1 MRSLALKFTLAF
13 LVVSLSGI
21 GVVAIL
27 AGRATADEFGHFI
40 FSENR
45 VALATQLEDYYR
57 AYRTWDGVDAALSP
71 GGMGGMMGN
80 GPMHGAMMGGG
91 FAVADAS
98 GRVVAAGVGHRLG
111 ERLSETELAQGT
123 PLQADGRLVGTLIA
137 GQSAFGMMSPAGTEF
152 LARVNRALLLGVI
165 GVGGAALILGLVLA
179 SALTRPLRELTN
191 AARAIARGQLE
202 QKVRVRSRDE
212 LGELAGAFN
221 QMSADLARAR
231 DLRRE
236 MTADIAHDL
245 RTPLSVI
252 LGHAEALRDGVLPP
266 TPETFGLIHDETL
279 HLNRLVEDLRTL
291 SLAEAGELKLV
302 RRPTAPSALLEHAV
316 AAQTPRAQQ
325 QNVELRTEI
334 EPGLPEVDVD
344 PDRMAQVLNN
354 LLDNALRHTPA
365 GGVVS
370 VQLSVISHRSS
381 SKRSSELITDHWLL
395 ITISDT
401 GPGIAS
407 EDLPRIFDRFYRA
420 DKSRARDRSFTSAQE
435 GGSGLGLAIAKSIVE
450 GHGGR
455 IWAESQPGTGAQF
468 FIELPAAKP

>member
-45 VALATQLEDYYR
+45 EALAAQLEDYYR
-57 AYRTWDGVDAALSP
+57 AYGTWDGVDAALSP
-71 GGMGGMMGN
+71 GGMGGMMGPGAG

-111 ERLSETELAQGT
+111 ERLSETDLAQGT
-123 PLQADGRLVGTLIA
+123 PLKADGRLVGTLIA
-137 GQSAFGMMSPAGTEF
+137 GRSAFGMMSPAGTEF

-354 LLDNALRHTPA
+354 LLDNALRHTPV
-365 GGVVS
+365 GGRVVCRVTGDATRPAS
-370 VQLSVISHRSS
+370 PVTLS
-381 SKRSSELITDHWLL
+381 
-395 ITISDT
+395 ISDS
-401 GPGIAS
+401 GLGIAS

-420 DKSRARDRSFTSAQE
+420 DKSRARAPEQ

-455 IWAESQPGTGAQF
+455 IWAESQPGAGAQF
-468 FIELPAAKP
+468 FIELPPARP

>member
-45 VALATQLEDYYR
+45 EALAAQLEDYYR
-57 AYRTWDGVDAALSP
+57 AYRTWEGVDAALSP

-80 GPMHGAMMGGG
+80 GPMHEAMMGGG

-111 ERLSETELAQGT
+111 ERLSETDLAQGT

-137 GQSAFGMMSPAGTEF
+137 GRSAFGMMSPAGTEF

-354 LLDNALRHTPA
+354 LLDNALRHTPV
-365 GGVVS
+365 GGRVVCRVTGGATRHAS
-370 VQLSVISHRSS
+370 PVTLS
-381 SKRSSELITDHWLL
+381 
-395 ITISDT
+395 ISDS
-401 GPGIAS
+401 GLGIAS

-420 DKSRARDRSFTSAQE
+420 DKSRARDRSFVSAQE

-455 IWAESQPGTGAQF
+455 IWAESQPGAGAQF
-468 FIELPAAKP
+468 FIELPAARP

>member
-1 MRSLALKFTLAF
+1 MHSLALKLTLAF

-21 GVVAIL
+21 GVVAIF
-27 AGRATADEFGHFI
+27 AGRATADEFGHFVVNQ
-40 FSENR
+40 NR
-45 VALATQLEDYYR
+45 ETLAAQLEDYYR
-57 AYRTWDGVDAALSP
+57 TYRTWEGVDTLASP
-71 GGMGGMMGN
+71 GGNGGAGMGM
-80 GPMHGAMMGGG
+80 GPMHAQMMGGG

-98 GRVVAAGVGHRLG
+98 GRVVAAGVGHRQG
-111 ERLSETELAQGT
+111 ERLSAADLAQGT
-123 PLQADGRLVGTLIA
+123 PLRLDGQLVGTLIA
-137 GQSAFGMMSPAGTEF
+137 GQDALGMMSPAGAAF
-152 LARVNRALLLGVI
+152 LARVNRVLVFGATGA
-165 GVGGAALILGLVLA
+165 GAAALILGGVLA
-179 SALTRPLRELTN
+179 GALTRPLRELTT

-221 QMSADLARAR
+221 QMSADLTHAR
-231 DLRRE
+231 DLRRQ

-266 TPETFGLIHDETL
+266 NPDTFSLIHDEAQ

-302 RRPTAPSALLEHAV
+302 RRPTSPGALVEHAV
-316 AAQTPRAQQ
+316 ASQTPRAQQ
-325 QNVELRTEI
+325 QTVELRTEI

-354 LLDNALRHTPA
+354 LLDNALRHTPM
-365 GGVVS
+365 GGSVVCRVTRDARGRTS
-370 VQLSVISHRSS
+370 PVTFS
-381 SKRSSELITDHWLL
+381 
-395 ITISDT
+395 ISDS
-401 GPGIAS
+401 GPGIAP
-407 EDLPRIFDRFYRA
+407 EDLPRLFDRFYRA
-420 DKSRARDRSFTSAQE
+420 DKSRVRDRSLPSAQE

-455 IWAESQPGTGAQF
+455 IWADSQPGAGAQF
-468 FIELPAAKP
+468 FIELPPARP

>member
-45 VALATQLEDYYR
+45 EALAAQLEDYYR
-57 AYRTWDGVDAALSP
+57 AYRTWEGVDAALSP
-71 GGMGGMMGN
+71 GGMGGMMGPGAG

-111 ERLSETELAQGT
+111 ERLSETDLAQGT

-137 GQSAFGMMSPAGTEF
+137 GRSAFGMMSPAGTEF

-354 LLDNALRHTPA
+354 LLDNALRHTPV
-365 GGVVS
+365 GGRVVCRVTGDATRHAS
-370 VQLSVISHRSS
+370 PVAFS
-381 SKRSSELITDHWLL
+381 
-395 ITISDT
+395 ISDS

-420 DKSRARDRSFTSAQE
+420 DKSRARDRSFASAQE

-455 IWAESQPGTGAQF
+455 IWAESQPGAGAQF